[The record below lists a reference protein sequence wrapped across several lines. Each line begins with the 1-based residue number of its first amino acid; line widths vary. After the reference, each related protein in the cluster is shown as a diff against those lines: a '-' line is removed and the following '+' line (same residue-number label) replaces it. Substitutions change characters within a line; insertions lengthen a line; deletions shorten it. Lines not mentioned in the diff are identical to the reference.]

1 MRQGRAGDLPGL
13 VQLWR
18 EDVRAGR
25 RDCVPA
31 EAQIHSMMAG
41 FDWESRSRIVDGA
54 GGTLDGAV
62 LVFNRAT
69 ELPTTIAAVEA
80 SVMPGRD
87 ELLNDL
93 TRWGFGLSRAA
104 GAGSVQVWRGSGNR
118 DALGKLGLE
127 LIRMWWRMD
136 LRFEAEPLR
145 PPSPVAGYRLRDAT
159 TVHSEMWVDVHNR
172 AFADH
177 WRFFPR
183 TERDLMVGRPPELSL
198 MAWASDE
205 SPVALTLAQIE
216 VYPGDLR
223 SQPVGVISSVGTLPE
238 HRRTGL
244 ATWLVAEALIRLHRA
259 GARSASLYVD
269 GRSPMRA
276 FDVYRKLG
284 FELAFETEVWEA
296 TFR

>member
-1 MRQGRAGDLPGL
+1 MRHGRAGDLPGL
-13 VQLWR
+13 VELWR

-25 RDCVPA
+25 RDCVPG
-31 EAQIHSMMAG
+31 EGQIRSMLAG
-41 FDWESRSRIVDGA
+41 FDWEARSRIVDGL
-54 GGTLDGAV
+54 GGALDGAV

-80 SVMPGRD
+80 SVNAGRD

-93 TRWGFGLSRAA
+93 TRWGVGLSRAA
-104 GAGSVQVWRGSGNR
+104 GAGSVQVWRGSGQR
-118 DALGKLGLE
+118 EELEQLGLE

-136 LRFEAEPLR
+136 MRLPAETPRYL
-145 PPSPVAGYRLRDAT
+145 SPVASYQLRDAT
-159 TVHSEMWVDVHNR
+159 NVRSEMWADVHNR

-183 TERDLMVGRPPELSL
+183 TERELMAGRPPELSL
-198 MAWASDE
+198 MAMTSKE
-205 SPVALTLAQIE
+205 SPAAVTLAQIE
-216 VYPGDLR
+216 VYPDDLR
-223 SQPVGVISSVGTLPE
+223 RQPVGVISSVGTLPE
-238 HRRTGL
+238 HRRRGL
-244 ATWLVAEALIRLHRA
+244 ATWLVAEALVRLHHG

-269 GRSPMRA
+269 GQSPMRA
-276 FDVYRKLG
+276 FDAYRKLG

>member
-13 VQLWR
+13 VELWR
-18 EDVRAGR
+18 EDVHAGR

-31 EAQIHSMMAG
+31 EGQIHSMMAG
-41 FDWESRSRIVDGA
+41 FDWEARSRMVDGA
-54 GGTLDGAV
+54 GGTLDGSV

-80 SVMPGRD
+80 SVVAGRD

-104 GAGSVQVWRGSGNR
+104 GAGSVQVWRGSGHR
-118 DALGKLGLE
+118 GGLEQLGLE
-127 LIRMWWRMD
+127 PIRVWWRMD
-136 LRFEAEPLR
+136 MGLQGETLR
-145 PPSPVAGYRLRDAT
+145 PPAPVAGYQLSDAT
-159 TVHSEMWVDVHNR
+159 RVHPELWADLHNR

-183 TERDLMVGRPPELSL
+183 TERDLMAGRPLELSL
-198 MAWASDE
+198 MAMAGGE
-205 SPVALTLAQIE
+205 SPAAVTLAQIE
-216 VYPGDLR
+216 DYPGDLR
-223 SQPVGVISSVGTLPE
+223 PQPVGVINSVGTLPE
-238 HRRTGL
+238 HRRRGL
-244 ATWLVAEALIRLHRA
+244 ATWLVAEALVRLQSG

-269 GRSPMRA
+269 GQSPMRA
-276 FDVYRKLG
+276 FDAYRKLG